1 MYQVEERGKHHNIIV
16 STIDN
21 AYLKVI
27 ELYLANYNV
36 YYTLDPK
43 AYGFKYESLLDLRD
57 INQLI
62 IDKKY
67 EEAAKLIL
75 TKYQQITII
84 DINEG
89 KIPEPLDQAK
99 ITDAIKECVF
109 NGFNTMPMGYGTT
122 GPICP
127 QGPTGTIG
135 PTGTSG
141 PKQIPVSIGLPITGV
156 TGPTNNNQINVITKS
171 KRKK

>member
-1 MYQVEERGKHHNIIV
+1 MYQVKERGNYNTYMV

-27 ELYLANYNV
+27 ELYLGNCNV

-43 AYGFKYESLLDLRD
+43 AYGFKYEALLNLRD

-75 TKYQQITII
+75 TKCSDIVII
-84 DINEG
+84 DMNDG

-109 NGFNTMPMGYGTT
+109 NGFNTMKMGQWSGAF
-122 GPICP
+122 GPL
-127 QGPTGTIG
+127 GV
-135 PTGTSG
+135 TGTSG

-156 TGPTNNNQINVITKS
+156 TGPTNNNQINVTTKS